1 MDAKPAVTTNGT
13 QHHNHHHH
21 DAAAAAADATVV
33 SKHLQAHNLSPT
45 EDAEKRYDPET
56 LEVDHVAEKKLV
68 RKLDLYIILPVM
80 LLYLFVS
87 TT

>member
-13 QHHNHHHH
+13 QHHNHHH
-21 DAAAAAADATVV
+21 DAAAAATVV

-45 EDAEKRYDPET
+45 EDAEKRHDPET

-68 RKLDLYIILPVM
+68 RKLDLFIIPPVM